1 MVRFVHTADL
11 QLGMGR
17 RFLAPEAQARFA
29 QARIDAIRTLA
40 ALVAREAAEF
50 VVVSGDVFESSHVD
64 RRVVG
69 RTLEAFEA
77 VRVPVFLLPGNH
89 DPLGAGSV
97 YRSAAFESQCPA
109 NVRVLDTAEPVALR
123 PGVEIVGAPWPTKR
137 PLSDLV
143 ADACAGLV
151 PDAGI
156 TRVLVAHGAVDALFP
171 ERRDPALIEL
181 TEMERALAD
190 GRIHYVALGDRHST
204 TRVGTSGRIW
214 YSGSPEPTDHDE
226 TDPGNVVVV
235 TLDEGNVEV
244 VPHRVGTWSF
254 VRHEVRL
261 DQPDDLDGLASW
273 LDAVADKDRA
283 VVRLCLVGTLTLRE
297 HARLDALLDAR
308 APLFATLERWANAS
322 ELTVLPDTLDA
333 AELDVTGFAS
343 NALHELGLAAASP
356 SAETTAASDALAL
369 AYRLTRAACL
379 NRNAA

>member
-29 QARIDAIRTLA
+29 QARIDAIRSLA
-40 ALVAREAAEF
+40 AVVAREAAEF
-50 VVVSGDVFESSHVD
+50 VVVSGDVFESNHVD

-69 RTLEAFEA
+69 RALEALAA

-97 YRSAAFESQCPA
+97 YRSATFESQRPA
-109 NVRVLDTAEPVALR
+109 NVIVLDGAQPHMVR
-123 PGVEIVGAPWPTKR
+123 PGVEVVGAPWPTKR
-137 PLSDLV
+137 PLSDLI
-143 ADACAGLV
+143 ADVCSGLA

-156 TRVLVAHGAVDALFP
+156 TRIVVGHGAVDAVFP
-171 ERRDPALIEL
+171 ERRDPALIQL
-181 TEMERALAD
+181 AEMERAVAD
-190 GRIHYVALGDRHST
+190 GRVQYFALGDRHST
-204 TRVGTSGRIW
+204 TSVGSSGRVW
-214 YSGSPEPTDHDE
+214 YSGAPEPTDHDE
-226 TDPGNVVVV
+226 TDPGNVLVV
-235 TLDEGNVEV
+235 TLDDDDVEV

-254 VRHEVRL
+254 LRREVRL
-261 DQPDDLDGLASW
+261 DQPGDLDALAAW
-273 LDAVADKDRA
+273 LDARPDKDRA

-297 HARLDALLDAR
+297 HARLEQLLDER

-343 NALHELGLAAASP
+343 NALVELGLAATSASD
-356 SAETTAASDALAL
+356 EGTAAADALAL
-369 AYRLTRAACL
+369 AYRLTRGACL
-379 NRNAA
+379 KRSAA